1 MQPIAKYRKFAI
13 ESFLE
18 SKYTIWEK
26 EREREDFLYREKLH
40 EIWEKPNFNW
50 ETPIQVVP
58 IYTSMSRIP

>member
-40 EIWEKPNFNW
+40 EI
-50 ETPIQVVP
+50 
-58 IYTSMSRIP
+58 